1 MRNRFLYCMISITF
15 FCGCKQPVKKE
26 SLPADNWQSQFEKQL
41 AVSGHR
47 NWVLVVDKAFPE
59 QPGMQVINTGEH
71 LLPVV
76 KKVLSLIDSSTH
88 VKPNIYTDLELQYID
103 DSLAA
108 GAAEYKNKLQSVLH
122 NLPVQSILHD
132 SVFLKMNAAQ
142 KLFSVTVLKTEE
154 VIPYSSVFIELDC
167 KYWNSSKEAKLRDK
181 LKSAKGKID

>member
-1 MRNRFLYCMISITF
+1 MRYRFLYFITIVAF
-15 FCGCKQPVKKE
+15 VYSCKEPVEKV

-41 AVSGHR
+41 SLSGHR

-59 QPGMQVINTGEH
+59 QPGMSVINTGER
-71 LLPVV
+71 LLPVL
-76 KKVLSLIDSSTH
+76 KKILGLIDSSTH
-88 VKPNIYTDLELQYID
+88 VKPNIYTDLELQYMD
-103 DSLAA
+103 DTLATGVA
-108 GAAEYKNKLQSVLH
+108 DYKHKLQSVLH

-167 KYWNSSKEAKLRDK
+167 KYWNSEKESELRGK
-181 LKSAKGKID
+181 LK

>member
-1 MRNRFLYCMISITF
+1 MKSRFLYFIVIIAC
-15 FCGCKQPVKKE
+15 FCSCKQHVQKQN
-26 SLPADNWQSQFEKQL
+26 LPAKTWQSQFEAQL
-41 AVSGHR
+41 SLSGHR

-59 QPGMQVINTGEH
+59 QPGMLVINTGEH

-76 KKVLSLIDSSTH
+76 KKVLALIDSSTH

-103 DSLAA
+103 DSLAT
-108 GAAEYKNKLQSVLH
+108 GVEDYKKSLQSVLN
-122 NLPVQSILHD
+122 NLPAQSILHD

-167 KYWNSSKEAKLRDK
+167 KYWNSQKENKLRDK
-181 LKSAKGKID
+181 LRSAQR